1 MKKKYCIKAYDPIAT
16 NNFKKVLEH
25 QNLSFSDNLYGVLD
39 KVDALLLLT
48 EWNEFRSPDF
58 NKMRKLMK
66 NAVIF
71 DGKNIY
77 SNKNILKKGFKHF
90 QVGVK
95 S

>member
-1 MKKKYCIKAYDPIAT
+1 M
-16 NNFKKVLEH
+16 
-25 QNLSFSDNLYGVLD
+25 
-39 KVDALLLLT
+39 DALLLLT